1 MGVSHSLLLTL
12 WGGSSLSAANTLG
25 GWWSSIEPFF
35 AYIER
40 RHDLIL
46 EKTLEHF
53 ELILV
58 AMVLA
63 IIIGVTVG
71 VLISYWEPI
80 AYPVINVTQV
90 LMTVPSIAMIAILI
104 PLFGIGF
111 NNGVAT
117 LVLYMLLPL
126 VRNTY
131 TGIREIEQP
140 VLESARGMGMNEF
153 RILMKIKLPLAL
165 PVIMAGIRVAVV
177 LGVGIGAI
185 AAYIGAGG
193 LGSLIFDGIERV
205 NYPMIWTGAIFISI
219 IAIILDLLLGWGEK
233 RLSWR

>member
-1 MGVSHSLLLTL
+1 MELLYSMGHYFMLAA
-12 WGGSSLSAANTLG
+12 SSNPQEG
-25 GWWSSIEPFF
+25 EPWFFEPFF
-35 AYIER
+35 AYLVR
-40 RHDLIL
+40 RWDRIL
-46 EKTLEHF
+46 VMTLEHF

-58 AMVLA
+58 ATA
-63 IIIGVTVG
+63 IAIAIGVTVG
-71 VLISYWEPI
+71 VIISYYEPI

-90 LMTVPSIAMIAILI
+90 LMTIPSIAMIAMLI

-111 NNGVAT
+111 NNGVAA

-131 TGIREIEQP
+131 TGIREIEP
-140 VLESARGMGMNEF
+140 AVLESAKGMGMSEL
-153 RILMKIKLPLAL
+153 RVLTKIKLPLAL

-193 LGSLIFDGIERV
+193 LGSLIFNGIERV

-219 IAIILDLLLGWGEK
+219 IAIVLDLILGWGEK
-233 RLSWR
+233 RLYRY